1 MKGQEWLA
9 LPKLFAQTVWF
20 TLSTC
25 LPSGVCVLLQSIRV
39 VSAPWRYGYPPGKPS
54 KLQVDRPHASLISA
68 LTPGSVP
75 WPPSPSQPC
84 SQARPLPP
92 LPKTTYLGPSPT
104 LGVCSHRAPPR
115 PPFIGEQ
122 TLPGPPLPEL
132 FYFSPPLHVH
142 LPAVCGLSP
151 PVEHKL
157 FEDRLW
163 GSLHTT
169 ALPGQEQAL
178 RRRPARIS

>member
-68 LTPGSVP
+68 LTPGSVLAP
-75 WPPSPSQPC
+75 GSS
-84 SQARPLPP
+84 
-92 LPKTTYLGPSPT
+92 TPT
-104 LGVCSHRAPPR
+104 LTRG
-115 PPFIGEQ
+115 
-122 TLPGPPLPEL
+122 PG
-132 FYFSPPLHVH
+132 FD
-142 LPAVCGLSP
+142 
-151 PVEHKL
+151 PVP
-157 FEDRLW
+157 
-163 GSLHTT
+163 GSLD
-169 ALPGQEQAL
+169 ASPGAC
-178 RRRPARIS
+178 